1 MSSSWPK
8 KTKARLDPDDAVRRN
23 FKSEKNMNN
32 IAAAK
37 ETINI
42 TASRKYTVNG
52 RTVMLPDID
61 LNEVKVISPED
72 GQKLLDA
79 DMSPYMKDQMCRIT
93 INNRDSFEAGRAYED
108 PLVMNFANAHNPG
121 GGFKLGA
128 NAQEEA
134 LCRCSTLY
142 ASITSDAARV
152 MYSYNNTHI
161 SRVESDYFLISPNV
175 VVFRDKDL
183 SLLET
188 PVVMGVV
195 TIPAPNRRG
204 AAMAAPAGLVEETF
218 IRRIRLLLRA
228 AAVNGY
234 KDLVLGAWG
243 CGAFGNR
250 PDDVASYFRKV
261 IVDEG
266 LGRAFDEICFAIYGS
281 EDGKNITAFR
291 NCFKG

>member
-1 MSSSWPK
+1 
-8 KTKARLDPDDAVRRN
+8 
-23 FKSEKNMNN
+23 MNN
-32 IAAAK
+32 ISVAQ
-37 ETINI
+37 ETIKI
-42 TASRKYTVNG
+42 TSEKKYAMNGTV
-52 RTVMLPDID
+52 VALPDID
-61 LNEVKVISPED
+61 YAEVKVISPEE
-72 GQKLLDA
+72 GQNLLGL
-79 DMSPYMKDQMCRIT
+79 DMSSYMSDPMCRIT
-93 INNRDSFEAGRAYED
+93 INNKDSFEAGRAYKN

-142 ASITSDAARV
+142 ASITSDAAGV
-152 MYSYNNTHI
+152 MYCYNNTHL

-183 SLLET
+183 SLLDT

-195 TIPAPNRRG
+195 TMAAPNRRG
-204 AAMAAPAGLVEETF
+204 AAMFATARLVEDTF

-228 AAVNGY
+228 SATSGY
-234 KDLVLGAWG
+234 KNLVLGAWG

-250 PDDVASYFRKV
+250 PDDVASYFRQV
-261 IVDEG
+261 IVEEG

-291 NCFKG
+291 NCFERIN